1 MKNICFQMTRKAW
14 LVLTLTL
21 CCAFPAL
28 AQKITVKGTVIDTY
42 GDPLIGASVMAQGT
56 SIGVATDFD
65 GVYSIEVS
73 PNASLVFSYVGMDSQ
88 TIPVNGRTTIDVT
101 LKENSVVLNEV
112 VAIGYGTVKKSDA
125 TGSVAVV
132 KPDEVQAGLATTAQD
147 LLVGAT
153 PGVVVTTTG
162 NPSEGGNIRIRGGAS
177 LNASNDPLIVIDGVP
192 MDNGGVKGS
201 SNPLGLISPEN
212 IESMTVLKDASAT
225 AIYGSRASN
234 GVIIITTKKGQSGKP
249 QVNFAA
255 NMYINTPRKTLNMM
269 KGDEYREFV
278 INTFGAD
285 SQAAGALGDD
295 VTDWQDQVLRTT
307 ISSDYNLSVGG
318 ALGAVPYRVAVGYTN
333 NNGIIRPT
341 SMDRATASIN
351 LTPKF
356 FDGLLQINA
365 NVKGAYVE
373 NHYEQGVLG
382 GAVSFN
388 PTLPV
393 KQDNWFNNWTTYIA
407 GGATAGTGTSTGAIN
422 TLAAI
427 NPVSRMMDY
436 QSIGKS
442 WQSIG
447 NLQIDLR
454 MPFLRELRANLNL
467 GYDYADGKNQN
478 HQYPFS
484 PEAWKS
490 NPYVPMLVRNAD
502 GGWSPVV
509 VDGVP
514 QEEQP
519 ESSLG
524 YNTISYE
531 KQKRYN
537 LLLEFYLNYN
547 KEFDAIKSSLDVT
560 AGYSWQRFS
569 NKGHNWSQVY
579 APQWSAEYFYNYNE
593 QFNPGKFNSVADAAE
608 YLKGIDGYQRSA
620 TYYYSS
626 PYQLVSFF
634 GRLQY
639 GFMDK
644 YLLTFTMRQDGSS
657 RFADG
662 NRWGSFPSV
671 ALAWRLIDEAFME
684 GTRGWL
690 SDLKIRG
697 TWGITGQQNLGDGFD
712 MVFPYLPV
720 YDISTDLGTRV
731 PFPVDGYD
739 GIFQVTPQKYNSALK
754 WEETTTWNVGLDFGL
769 LNNRITGSVDWY
781 KRTTKDLLVTQ
792 VTYPAGSNFG
802 PEGPMNLGDLENTG
816 VEFNLVTR
824 PIVNKN
830 FQWTSSINVAW
841 NKNKITKLGDGSD
854 VPTGDVGNN
863 VNVQIQREGQ
873 PAYSFYVYEQVYNP
887 DGTPAEGVYVDR
899 NGDGVIT
906 EADKYIYHSR
916 DPKVTLNWQN
926 TFNYKNW
933 DFSFALR
940 ANIGN
945 WVYNQNQKDNSFVSA
960 AQVPPISNLMADT
973 YLFTSTRSTELVA
986 SDYWVQNASFLRC
999 DNITVGYTW
1008 DKLLNNAL
1016 RLRLYGAVQNPFVI
1030 TKYKGI
1036 DPEVFGGIDSS
1047 IYPKPLTVSVGV
1059 VATF

>member
-14 LVLTLTL
+14 LVLALTL
-21 CCAFPAL
+21 CCVFPAL

-42 GDPLIGASVMAQGT
+42 GDPLIGATVMAQGT
-56 SIGVATDFD
+56 TVGVATDFD
-65 GVYSIEVS
+65 GVYSIEVA
-73 PNASLVFSYVGMDSQ
+73 PNASLVFSYVGMDPQ
-88 TIPVNGRTTIDVT
+88 TIAVNGRTQIDVT

-269 KGDEYREFV
+269 KGDEYRQFV
-278 INTFGAD
+278 IDTFGAD
-285 SQAAGALGDD
+285 SQAAGALGDA
-295 VTDWQDQVLRTT
+295 VTDWQDQVLRTSV
-307 ISSDYNLSVGG
+307 SSDYNLSVGG

-388 PTLPV
+388 PTLPIRE
-393 KQDNWFNNWTTYIA
+393 DNWFSNWTTYTA
-407 GGATAGTGTSTGAIN
+407 GGSTAGIGTSAGALN
-422 TLAAI
+422 TLAAK
-427 NPVSRMMDY
+427 NPVSRMMDF

-478 HQYPFS
+478 HQYPFT
-484 PEAWKS
+484 PEAWS
-490 NPYVPMLVRNAD
+490 ASTYVPKLVRNAD
-502 GGWSPVV
+502 GGWSQVV
-509 VDGVP
+509 IDDVLQEDQLSDGYT
-514 QEEQP
+514 
-519 ESSLG
+519 SI
-524 YNTISYE
+524 NYE

-547 KEFDAIKSSLDVT
+547 KDFDAIKSSLDVT

-579 APQWSAEYFYNYNE
+579 APQWSAQYFYDYNE
-593 QFNPGKFNSVADAAE
+593 QFNPGRFTSVGDAAQ
-608 YLKGIDGYQRSA
+608 YLKLINGYQRSA

-671 ALAWRLIDEAFME
+671 ALAWRLIDEGFMD

-720 YDISTDLGTRV
+720 YNISNDLGTRV
-731 PFPVDGYD
+731 PFPVEGYD
-739 GIFQVTPQKYNSALK
+739 GIFQVTPQKYNAALK
-754 WEETTTWNVGLDFGL
+754 WEETTTWNVGVDFGF
-769 LNNRITGSVDWY
+769 LNNRINGSVEWY

-816 VEFNLVTR
+816 LEFNLITR

-830 FQWTSSINVAW
+830 FQWTSSLNVAW

-854 VPTGDVGNN
+854 VPTGNVGNN
-863 VNVQIQREGQ
+863 VNVQLQREGEA
-873 PAYSFYVYEQVYNP
+873 AYSFYVYEQVYNP

-899 NGDGVIT
+899 NGDGNIT
-906 EADKYIYHSR
+906 EADKYIYHSK

-933 DFSFALR
+933 DFGFALR
-940 ANIGN
+940 ASLGN

-960 AQVPPISNLMADT
+960 AQVPPISNLMANT

-999 DNITVGYTW
+999 DNITIGYTW
-1008 DKLLNNAL
+1008 NKLFNDM

-1047 IYPKPLTVSVGV
+1047 IYPKPLTVSLGV